1 MERIGYESTPTPVSS
16 VCVKEKFGC
25 LSTPDMCMIFLFID
39 RFGYVSTSTHVSII
53 CIKERLGCLSTPAL
67 VYVISVDEEVWLFEY
82 SYSCVY

>member
-1 MERIGYESTPTPVSS
+1 MRESIGYESTPTPVSS

-53 CIKERLGCLSTPAL
+53 CIKERFGCLSTPNH
-67 VYVISVDEEVWLFEY
+67 VFIITVKGEGWLYEH
-82 SYSCVY
+82 S